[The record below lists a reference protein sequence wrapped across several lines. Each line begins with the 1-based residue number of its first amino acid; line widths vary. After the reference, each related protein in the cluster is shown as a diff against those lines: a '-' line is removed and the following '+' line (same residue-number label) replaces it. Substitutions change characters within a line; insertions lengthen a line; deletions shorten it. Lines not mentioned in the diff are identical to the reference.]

1 MDARISFER
10 PGVCGQEQPCL
21 RRTRH
26 RSAIETR
33 SEPIFIDDADDPRIE
48 PFRDVRERDLVGRA
62 GFIAEGTVVLDQ
74 LLRADRFRPTALLI
88 LTNRLDGVRSRIA
101 HLPSDVPVYVAERAA
116 FDRIAGF
123 PVNRGVLAHGTAM
136 GSPMSAADIL
146 QRAGVMGAPVVV
158 GVEIANHDNLGAIFR
173 NAAAFGAA
181 GILLDETCCHPLYR
195 KALRVSVGT
204 ALTLPWCRGGS
215 AEAIVDSCDAA
226 GFRVL
231 ALSPSGR
238 TPLGAIDPA
247 RRSALLL
254 GAEGR
259 GLPEALMRR
268 AETVRIEMRPEID
281 SLNVATAAAIV
292 LHALYSAA

>member
-1 MDARISFER
+1 MSK
-10 PGVCGQEQPCL
+10 PTL
-21 RRTRH
+21 
-26 RSAIETR
+26 
-33 SEPIFIDDADDPRIE
+33 IDDADDPRIE
-48 PFRDVRERDLVGRA
+48 PFRDVRERDLVGRS
-62 GFIAEGTVVLDQ
+62 GFIAEGAVVLDQ

-88 LTNRLDGVRSRIA
+88 LANRLQGLRSRIA
-101 HLPSDVPVYVAERAA
+101 ALPADVPVYVAERAV

-123 PVNRGVLAHGTAM
+123 PVNRGVLAHG
-136 GSPMSAADIL
+136 AAGRPFTPSDIL
-146 QRAGVMGAPVVV
+146 QRALATGGPVVV

-181 GILLDETCCHPLYR
+181 GVLLDETSCHPLYR

-204 ALTLPWCRGGS
+204 SLTLPWHRGGTG
-215 AEAIVDSCDAA
+215 EAIVGECEAA
-226 GFRVL
+226 GLRVL

-238 TPLGAIDPA
+238 LPLREIEPEG
-247 RRSALLL
+247 RSALLL